1 MFVGVTGG
9 TGFVGSHV
17 VKALIA
23 DGHRVRVVHRASSR
37 LDALTGIPEK
47 SLETVIAD
55 ISDYDTL
62 KKAFRGCE
70 WVFHIAAVADYWR
83 ADVQRMMHI
92 NVDGTDTVL
101 RASRDANVKRVIFTS
116 SAAAIGL
123 PDNPRQPSN
132 ENVPFNL
139 PPEQFPYGYSKSLAE
154 KVVQKAVADG
164 QDVVIVNPTVV
175 MGAGDLNMISGTYL
189 MQVAQWGALVPRSS
203 GGISVTDV
211 RDVALS
217 HVAAAKHGKSGERY
231 ILTTANFPNSTW
243 FKMLAD
249 AVDVPA
255 PMIPVPNA
263 LLPLGARLMH
273 HLQQLGIETPVD
285 SSQVRLGGRYV
296 YFDGRKAWQQLH
308 TPQVSM
314 QESLDATVKWYCEH
328 GML

>member
-17 VKALIA
+17 VQALIA
-23 DGHRVRVVHRASSR
+23 DGHRVRVVHRSSSR
-37 LDALTGIPEK
+37 LNTLANMPAK
-47 SLETVIAD
+47 SLETTIAT
-55 ISDYDTL
+55 INDYEAL
-62 KKAFRGCE
+62 KRAFTGCE
-70 WVFHIAAVADYWR
+70 WVFHVAAVADYWR
-83 ADVQRMMHI
+83 ADTDRMMHV
-92 NVDGTDTVL
+92 NVDGTETIL
-101 RASRDANVKRVIFTS
+101 RAARDAGVQRVIFTS

-123 PDNPRQPSN
+123 PDDPRQPSD
-132 ENVPFNL
+132 ESVPFNS
-139 PPEQFPYGYSKSLAE
+139 PPEHFPYGYSKHLAE

-164 QDVVIVNPTVV
+164 QDVVIVNPAVV

-189 MQVAQWGALVPRSS
+189 MQVARWGALVPHSS

-211 RDVALS
+211 QDVALS
-217 HVAAAKHGKSGERY
+217 HIAAAKVGITGERY

-249 AVDVPA
+249 AVRVPA
-255 PMIPVPNA
+255 PMIPAPNA
-263 LLPLGARLMH
+263 LLPLGAHLMH
-273 HLQQLGIETPVD
+273 RLQTLGIQPPVD

-296 YFDGRKAWQQLH
+296 YFDGHKAWEHLH

-314 QESLDATVKWYCEH
+314 HASLEATVNWYREQ